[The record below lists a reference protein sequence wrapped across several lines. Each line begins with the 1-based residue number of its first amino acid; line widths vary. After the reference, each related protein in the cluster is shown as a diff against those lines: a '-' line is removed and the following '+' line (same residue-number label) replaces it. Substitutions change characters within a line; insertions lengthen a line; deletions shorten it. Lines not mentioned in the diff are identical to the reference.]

1 MSLRPEW
8 GPLRSKW
15 CNKGLRINCQVKSD
29 VQPEPDAKVTLSVL
43 YLPVNV
49 SQLYSSLS
57 LVAAFI
63 AWLKVETSL
72 NWDPPT
78 SHSLWPFCPSLTS
91 LPCLRLSIVAASCF
105 YVDAL
110 KGSGLL
116 GVEKVEIWSKTKELK
131 SYAKVKNIE
140 DCHVNFAQK
149 LSNILYVLKTHRLYH
164 LFPGWWAVVV
174 AGGSCCFY
182 LDETGCKECTAPKP
196 CFWLLADCHSHL

>member
-1 MSLRPEW
+1 M
-8 GPLRSKW
+8 
-15 CNKGLRINCQVKSD
+15 
-29 VQPEPDAKVTLSVL
+29 QPESDAKVTLSVL

-63 AWLKVETSL
+63 ARLKVEMSL

-78 SHSLWPFCPSLTS
+78 SRSLWPFCPSLTS

-116 GVEKVEIWSKTKELK
+116 GVKKVEI
-131 SYAKVKNIE
+131 
-140 DCHVNFAQK
+140 
-149 LSNILYVLKTHRLYH
+149 
-164 LFPGWWAVVV
+164 
-174 AGGSCCFY
+174 
-182 LDETGCKECTAPKP
+182 
-196 CFWLLADCHSHL
+196 